1 MKELKVIKIFNY
13 INMLLN
19 IDLIYIVKT
28 LQRSLDDLE
37 LLEKKINKTPKK
49 NRCARKKKYRRRT
62 RKKKS
67 K

>member
-49 NRCARKKKYRRRT
+49 NRHVRKKKYRRRT

>member
-49 NRCARKKKYRRRT
+49 NRRVRKKNIGEEHE
-62 RKKKS
+62 KKI
-67 K
+67 

>member
-13 INMLLN
+13 INMHLN

-28 LQRSLDDLE
+28 LQRSLNDLE

-49 NRCARKKKYRRRT
+49 NRRVRKKKHRRT

>member
-1 MKELKVIKIFNY
+1 MH
-13 INMLLN
+13 LN

-28 LQRSLDDLE
+28 LQRSLNDLE

-49 NRCARKKKYRRRT
+49 NRRVRKKKHKRTT

>member
-1 MKELKVIKIFNY
+1 VKELKVIKIFNY

-28 LQRSLDDLE
+28 LQRSLGDLE
-37 LLEKKINKTPKK
+37 ILEKKINKTPKK
-49 NRCARKKKYRRRT
+49 NRRVRKKKHRRTT

>member
-1 MKELKVIKIFNY
+1 MH
-13 INMLLN
+13 LN

-28 LQRSLDDLE
+28 LQRSLNDLE